1 MKKDTAARGGKREG
15 RTEAVTFEHLRI
27 KEIRSVI
34 YYKPDITEWRAKNR
48 KYHIIGVNIS
58 GTTLHD
64 LGYKRMDIAPDYIY
78 FFNQR
83 DDYSAKVIES
93 GYCYSVHFTTE
104 EPIETESFCKKV
116 NSVEELSKMIGR
128 IERIKSRGEGEELR
142 LLSEVY
148 ALCHAIYRL
157 YTAPYARHDPR
168 ISGAKEYMDLHFRER
183 GCLSAAVERSSL
195 THRRFHDLFK
205 QQVGETPNRYIIGKR
220 IERAEELLMLDALS
234 LSEIAEL
241 SGFSDV
247 YYFSKQFK
255 EMIGVTP
262 GAYRRR

>member
-1 MKKDTAARGGKREG
+1 VRGKGG
-15 RTEAVTFEHLRI
+15 EAVTFEHLHI
-27 KEIRSVI
+27 KEIRTVI
-34 YYKPDITEWRAKNR
+34 HYKPDATEWRAKNR

-64 LGYKRMDIAPDYIY
+64 LGYKRMDLSPDCIY
-78 FFNQR
+78 FFNQK
-83 DDYSAKVIES
+83 DDYTAKVIEA

-104 EPIETESFCKKV
+104 EPIETESFCKKA
-116 NSVEELSKMIGR
+116 NSIEELTRMIGR
-128 IERIKSRGEGEELR
+128 IERTKSRGESETLR

-148 ALCHAIYRL
+148 ALCHTLYRL

-168 ISGAKEYMDLHFRER
+168 ISAAKDYMDLHFHES
-183 GCLSAAVERSSL
+183 GCLSSAVALSHL

-205 QQVGETPNRYIIGKR
+205 QQIGETPNRYIIGKR
-220 IERAEELLMLDALS
+220 ITRAEELLALDHLT

-255 EMIGVTP
+255 RFTSMTP
-262 GAYRRR
+262 GQYRKQG